1 MGSLINSIIGRS
13 PFWQVRFLIGL
24 PFMTKTTKIGL
35 IGLSVF
41 IVLGAIIVFSLKQN
55 AQITN
60 VQFCPRGHHN
70 PQFQALK
77 VRSFTNDVGVL
88 SKERIQEYFCL
99 TCMNGFSVT
108 NILTK

>member
-1 MGSLINSIIGRS
+1 
-13 PFWQVRFLIGL
+13 
-24 PFMTKTTKIGL
+24 MTNTTKIGL

-41 IVLGAIIVFSLKQN
+41 IVLGAIIVFSLKHN
-55 AQITN
+55 PQITN

-70 PQFQALK
+70 PEFQDLK

-88 SKERIQEYFCL
+88 SKERVQEYFCF
-99 TCMNGFSVT
+99 TCNSGFSVT